1 MRKKRQKR
9 KLQKT
14 LLLIVDGESEQI
26 YLNSFKNQT
35 IYIKPELPKKKSLNE
50 LYKYFKDNKKNYD
63 KTFWI
68 IDLDVPIREN
78 RLNDI
83 KEYIRQ
89 YRDEIIIN
97 NPCLEFWFLLHFEE
111 KNFDN
116 SCSSIIRYLKQNYQ
130 EFQAYNKRKKDIE
143 SIINKLRDRLEIAI
157 KNSQKREC
165 NLDELI
171 SCSEMFKFFEYINSL
186 H

>member
-35 IYIKPELPKKKSLNE
+35 IYIKPELPKKKSLSE
-50 LYKYFKDNKKNYD
+50 LYRYFKDEKNNYD

-83 KEYIRQ
+83 KEYIKQ
-89 YRDEIIIN
+89 YQDEIIIN
-97 NPCLEFWFLLHFEE
+97 HPCLEFWFLLHFKE
-111 KNFDN
+111 KNFN
-116 SCSSIIRYLKQNYQ
+116 SCKDIISHLKRNYQ
-130 EFQAYNKRKKDIE
+130 EFQTYNKSKKDIE
-143 SIINKLRDRLEIAI
+143 SIINKLQDRLEIAI
-157 KNSQKREC
+157 KNSKKREC

-171 SCSEMFKFFEYINSL
+171 NNCSEMFKFFEYINSL